1 MTPRPGGRLVLL
13 VLLTVVLAGCSG
25 GLPDRRPGDDVDDG
39 FIGGDSVT
47 LVPPEERQP
56 APVVEGPALSGNGT
70 VSSADY
76 PGKVLVLNVWGSW
89 CAPCR
94 KEAPDLE
101 AASVETR
108 DVAQFIGLNIRDNS
122 RATPQAFVRTFK
134 VTYPHIYDPSGAQL
148 VKFRGVLPAN
158 GIPTTLV
165 IDRDGRVAARVV
177 GLVTKTTLVTLVTD
191 VAAGR

>member
-1 MTPRPGGRLVLL
+1 MTPRLAGRVALL
-13 VLLTVVLAGCSG
+13 ALLAAMLAGCSG
-25 GLPDRRPGDDVDDG
+25 GLPGRGPGDKVDSG

-47 LVPPEERQP
+47 LVPPEKRQP
-56 APVVEGPALSGNGT
+56 APVVEGPALSGDGT
-70 VSSADY
+70 ISSADY
-76 PGKVLVLNVWGSW
+76 PGRVLVLNVWGSW

-101 AASVETR
+101 AAAVETR
-108 DVAQFIGLNIRDNS
+108 DVAQFIGINIRDNDP
-122 RATPQAFVRTFK
+122 ATAQAFVRAFK
-134 VTYPHIYDPSGAQL
+134 VTYPHIYDPSGSQL
-148 VKFRGVLPAN
+148 VKFGGVLPAN

-177 GLVTKTTLVTLVTD
+177 GVVTRTTVVTLVND